1 MKNKSWFLEGLLTG
15 AIISYTITT
24 LISTDETE
32 PTKKSTKKT
41 TTSKKQISRI
51 SNRILDVLELGIERA
66 ITALENKN
74 KEKRK
79 TK

>member
-15 AIISYTITT
+15 AVISYTITT
-24 LISTDETE
+24 LISNNETE
-32 PTKKSTKKT
+32 PPKKSTKKT
-41 TTSKKQISRI
+41 TTKKKQISRI
-51 SNRILDVLELGIERA
+51 SNRILDVLELGLERV
-66 ITALENKN
+66 ITSLDEQK

>member
-15 AIISYTITT
+15 AVIGYCITT
-24 LISTDETE
+24 LISNDETE
-32 PTKKSTKKT
+32 PPKKSTKKT

-66 ITALENKN
+66 ITALENKK

>member
-24 LISTDETE
+24 LISNNETE
-32 PTKKSTKKT
+32 PPKKSTKKT
-41 TTSKKQISRI
+41 TTKKKQISRI

-66 ITALENKN
+66 ITALENK
-74 KEKRK
+74 EKRK